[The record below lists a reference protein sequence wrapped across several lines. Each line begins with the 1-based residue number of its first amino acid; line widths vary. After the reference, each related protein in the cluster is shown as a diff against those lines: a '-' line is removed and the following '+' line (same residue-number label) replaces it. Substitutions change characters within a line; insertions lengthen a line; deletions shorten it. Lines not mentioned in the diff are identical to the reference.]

1 MIEHFITTDPTQ
13 IRMIETF
20 LDNGLMKTNISAGFL
35 VNMDMNKRLNDMEEH
50 LKGLKNKC
58 PEEMRHCYAYS
69 KTQQLVKILHK
80 HVHPA
85 FRPDFNALMKAHKE
99 VLWQKGIA
107 IPSTINIDAYTDE
120 YLPEYTEV
128 RQTLLQTF
136 HQLRPNHTTSDVL
149 PLMITATD
157 GSGFDPTEQDS

>member
-20 LDNGLMKTNISAGFL
+20 LDSGMVKTNISAGFPE
-35 VNMDMNKRLNDMEEH
+35 NMDMNKRLNDMEEL
-50 LKGLKNKC
+50 LKGLKNIC
-58 PEEMRHCYAYS
+58 PEEMRHCYPYS

-85 FRPDFNALMKAHKE
+85 YRPDFNALMRAHKE
-99 VLWQKGIA
+99 ALRLKGTV

-120 YLPEYTEV
+120 YLPEYTDV
-128 RQTLLQTF
+128 RQMLLQTF
-136 HQLRPNHTTSDVL
+136 H
-149 PLMITATD
+149 
-157 GSGFDPTEQDS
+157 